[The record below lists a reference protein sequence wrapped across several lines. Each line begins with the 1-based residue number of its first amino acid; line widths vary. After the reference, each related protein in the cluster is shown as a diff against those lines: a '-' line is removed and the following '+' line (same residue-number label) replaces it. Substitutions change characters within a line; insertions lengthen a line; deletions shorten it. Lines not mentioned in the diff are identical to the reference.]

1 MTSRRIPRNWWGI
14 AAALAAVVALAGW
27 IWATTGIFRP
37 EGFGEDPRAGT
48 ATAYALT
55 SIAAALA
62 VVLGGVGLAQRSRAK
77 GLAGIGFGAGVVTL
91 VAAVPVWLP
100 VL

>member
-37 EGFGEDPRAGT
+37 EGFGEDPRAG
-48 ATAYALT
+48 TAYALT